1 MSVSRSGLN
10 NALVSPSHV
19 PVPRLL
25 CAQEVCYSLCAP
37 CLGRLDVVPDCAA
50 YWPILFLT
58 SSFFCAL
65 SVFTVNWPSAFP
77 PRKPFPQ
84 RDIGGLKQSYEV
96 MLNEHVQWLL

>member
-10 NALVSPSHV
+10 NALVSPSPV

-25 CAQEVCYSLCAP
+25 RAQEMCYSLCAP
-37 CLGRLDVVPDCAA
+37 CLGRLDVVPDCAV

-58 SSFFCAL
+58 SSFFCDL

-77 PRKPFPQ
+77 LENRFHSV
-84 RDIGGLKQSYEV
+84 ISAA
-96 MLNEHVQWLL
+96 